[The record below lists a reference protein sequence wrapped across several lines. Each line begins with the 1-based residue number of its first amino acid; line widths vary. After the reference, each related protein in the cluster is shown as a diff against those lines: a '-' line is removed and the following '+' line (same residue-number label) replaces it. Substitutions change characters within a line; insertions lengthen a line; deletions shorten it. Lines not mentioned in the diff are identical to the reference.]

1 MGLINHDSYTT
12 TYGIDVTD
20 SYISVGTNNI
30 EIFRDDTIYNLRYVA
45 TIWASQVDRDNN
57 KRSLQCLVRTAELNS
72 TQLQEGVYDV
82 AYADLKTMFTNTTD
96 A

>member
-12 TYGIDVTD
+12 TYGIAVTD

-30 EIFRDDTIYNLRYVA
+30 EVFKDGTAYKLRYIA

-57 KRSLQCLVRTAELNS
+57 KRSLQSLVRAVIMDS
-72 TQLQEGVYDV
+72 TQLEEGVYEV
-82 AYADLKTMFTNTTD
+82 AYADLKTVFTNTTD

>member
-20 SYISVGTNNI
+20 SYISVGTNSLEVSKDGTNY
-30 EIFRDDTIYNLRYVA
+30 RLRYIA
-45 TIWASQVDRDNN
+45 TIWASQTDRDNN
-57 KRSLQCLVRTAELNS
+57 KRSLQSLVRTVTMDS
-72 TQLQEGVYDV
+72 VQLEEGVYEV
-82 AYADLKTMFTNTTD
+82 AYADLKTVFTNTTD

>member
-12 TYGIDVTD
+12 SYGIDVTD
-20 SYISVGTNNI
+20 TYISIGTNNI
-30 EIFRDDTIYNLRYVA
+30 EVFRDGTSYKLRYVA
-45 TIWASQVDRDNN
+45 TIWASQADRDND
-57 KRSLQCLVRTAELNS
+57 KRSLQCLVRTTELNS

-82 AYADLKTMFTNTTD
+82 AYADLKTVFTNTTD